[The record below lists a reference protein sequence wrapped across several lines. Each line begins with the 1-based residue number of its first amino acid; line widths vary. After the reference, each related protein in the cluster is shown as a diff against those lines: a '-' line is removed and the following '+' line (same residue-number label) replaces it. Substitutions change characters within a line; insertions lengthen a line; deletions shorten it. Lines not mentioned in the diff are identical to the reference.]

1 MESLDI
7 LRFCLAILNKEL
19 RMRFKHLQ
27 TKHVD
32 CHFIPEGMIFLSE
45 LLIGEMTVADEVD
58 SPLRQAMKSHI
69 TESLADALPA

>member
-1 MESLDI
+1 
-7 LRFCLAILNKEL
+7 
-19 RMRFKHLQ
+19 MRFKHLQ

-58 SPLRQAMKSHI
+58 SPLARRRRATLRSRSRMRCLREGQF
-69 TESLADALPA
+69 ALS